1 MLFNIIA
8 AVDINGGIGK
18 NNQLP
23 WYNKEDLKHF
33 SKVTKGN
40 GNNAIIMGVN
50 TWNSLPRK
58 PLPGRANIVLSRKFS
73 CLTNINYEN
82 TWFCNN
88 LDQLN
93 TIPQFKHLEFDEC
106 WYIGGE
112 KLYTSIINESNIG
125 KIIITRINGNY
136 NCDTF
141 FPKIPE
147 TFKLKS
153 KQNYQTIYLKHI
165 LKLYIKINFSCFCF
179 LNVLFFLKYGLLVI
193 SIPQYLIGCLE

>member
-8 AVDINGGIGK
+8 AVDIDGGIGK

-33 SKVTKGN
+33 SKVTRGN

-50 TWNSLPRK
+50 TWNSLPKK
-58 PLPGRANIVLSRKFS
+58 PLPRRVNIVLSSKFN
-73 CLTNINYEN
+73 CITNIKYEN

-93 TIPQFKHLEFDEC
+93 SIPQFKHMEFDEC

-112 KLYTSIINESNIG
+112 KLYTSIINKSNID
-125 KIIITRINGNY
+125 KIIITRINGSY

-153 KQNYQTIYLKHI
+153 KE
-165 LKLYIKINFSCFCF
+165 KLGDTELDVETYTSK
-179 LNVLFFLKYGLLVI
+179 
-193 SIPQYLIGCLE
+193 

>member
-8 AVDINGGIGK
+8 AADFNGGIGK
-18 NNQLP
+18 NNTLP

-50 TWNSLPRK
+50 TWDSLPKK
-58 PLPGRANIVLSRKFS
+58 PLPGRINIVLSSKFN
-73 CLTNINYEN
+73 CITNIKYKN

-88 LDQLN
+88 LEHMN
-93 TIPQFKHLEFDEC
+93 SIPQFKYSNFDEC

-112 KLYTSIINESNIG
+112 KLYTSIINDQHID
-125 KIIITRINGNY
+125 KIIITRINGIY

-141 FPKIPE
+141 FPEIPQI
-147 TFKLKS
+147 FKLKS
-153 KQNYQTIYLKHI
+153 RE
-165 LKLYIKINFSCFCF
+165 KLGKN
-179 LNVLFFLKYGLLVI
+179 NLFIETYTSK
-193 SIPQYLIGCLE
+193 